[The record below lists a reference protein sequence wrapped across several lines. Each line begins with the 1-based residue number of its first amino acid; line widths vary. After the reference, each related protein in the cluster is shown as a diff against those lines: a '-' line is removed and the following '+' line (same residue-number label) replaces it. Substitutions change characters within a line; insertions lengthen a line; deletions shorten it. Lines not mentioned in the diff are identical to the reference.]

1 MHSGSQQQPADDALT
16 ALLIERGWLSVN
28 GPGLI
33 SCAGPF
39 QALCAF
45 FDGAFAALARRRGAL
60 PHDYPGII
68 SRQLLERLEYS
79 ASFPGVATNVGES
92 HVLSPAVCYHTY
104 AFLEGRELEEH
115 PYRIT
120 ACGRCC
126 RYEGEQLTHSPRRL
140 WDFTM
145 REIVFFGSDS
155 EVSRERGLLVRTV
168 VRWLPQVGM
177 AGEAVAATDSFFL
190 GPSRG
195 KFLLQKLKQLKHEL
209 RAPVG
214 DGTDLAIAS
223 FNHHESFFTRRM
235 NIRFAD
241 GTPAASGCVAFGI
254 ERWSYAFLSQNG
266 LEIEGWPEPV
276 RRFVSRHA
284 VG

>member
-1 MHSGSQQQPADDALT
+1 
-16 ALLIERGWLSVN
+16 
-28 GPGLI
+28 
-33 SCAGPF
+33 
-39 QALCAF
+39 
-45 FDGAFAALARRRGAL
+45 
-60 PHDYPGII
+60 
-68 SRQLLERLEYS
+68 
-79 ASFPGVATNVGES
+79 
-92 HVLSPAVCYHTY
+92 
-104 AFLEGRELEEH
+104 
-115 PYRIT
+115 
-120 ACGRCC
+120 
-126 RYEGEQLTHSPRRL
+126 
-140 WDFTM
+140 
-145 REIVFFGSDS
+145 
-155 EVSRERGLLVRTV
+155 
-168 VRWLPQVGM
+168 
-177 AGEAVAATDSFFL
+177 VAATDSFFL

-266 LEIEGWPEPV
+266 LEIDGWPEPV